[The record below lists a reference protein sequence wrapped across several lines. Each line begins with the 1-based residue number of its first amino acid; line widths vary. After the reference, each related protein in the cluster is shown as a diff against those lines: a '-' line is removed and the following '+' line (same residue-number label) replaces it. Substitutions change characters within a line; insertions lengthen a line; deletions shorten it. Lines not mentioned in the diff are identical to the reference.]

1 MGCPALQADSLP
13 AELPGK
19 KIIKIRVEIKEI
31 QNRKAAERTS
41 ENRSTSLKRAT
52 KLMKLL
58 LEQRKK
64 TQITKIRNKRRY
76 ITITLMDIKRI
87 ITEYYE

>member
-1 MGCPALQADSLP
+1 MP

-31 QNRKAAERTS
+31 QNRKAAERIS

-52 KLMKLL
+52 NLTKLL
-58 LEQRKK
+58 LEQGKK
-64 TQITKIRNKRRY
+64 KKLKLLKPGINGS
-76 ITITLMDIKRI
+76 TLLSPLWI
-87 ITEYYE
+87 

>member
-1 MGCPALQADSLP
+1 MP

-31 QNRKAAERTS
+31 QNRKAAERIS

-52 KLMKLL
+52 NLTKLL

-64 TQITKIRNKRRY
+64 KTQITKTRNKWKY
-76 ITITLMDIKRI
+76 LTITLMDIKRI